1 MWKRYNYRIYPSS
14 SQQDALKRWFGCS
27 RYVWNKALRDNTL
40 HTKKELDATL
50 PLLKS
55 EHPWLKEPMAI
66 SLQQVHTDF
75 EKAIISYKRGITNY
89 PRLKTSKDEQSIR
102 FPMRL
107 VVGDRHKKTSILNLP
122 KLGKVKMRISRPLP
136 ESSSC
141 TIKRLK
147 SGVYIASF
155 VVKNVVKNTT
165 SYKDPVGV
173 DLGIKDLATLSNGIV
188 FPKLIDYNHNVK
200 INYDKIKHHRKHLS
214 ETQYG
219 SNRQE
224 KIKRAITKLSV
235 KIHNQRLDYL
245 HKVSRELSK
254 YPLVVFEK
262 ISVRKIVK
270 ANTHNPSLANKLRY
284 AGWYTLVELTKY
296 KLNDEDN
303 LILKVNPYNTS
314 KTCHLCQ
321 TVHHVLTLNHREW
334 ECVECG
340 AIHDR
345 DVNAAKNI
353 LGLGLTEF
361 ASRHG

>member
-14 SQQDALKRWFGCS
+14 SQRDALKRWFGCS
-27 RYVWNKALRDNTL
+27 RYVWNRALRDNTM

-50 PLLKS
+50 PLLKIES
-55 EHPWLKEPMAI
+55 PWLKEPMAI

-75 EKAIISYKRGITNY
+75 EKGIISYKRGITNY

-107 VVGDRHKKTSILNLP
+107 VVADRHKKTSILNLP
-122 KLGKVKMRISRPLP
+122 KLGKVKMRLSRPLP

-147 SGVYIASF
+147 SGIYIASF
-155 VVKNVVKNTT
+155 VVKQVVKNTM

-188 FPKLIDYNHNVK
+188 FPKLIDYNPNVK
-200 INYDKIKHHRKHLS
+200 VNYDKLEYHRHRLS

-219 SNRQE
+219 SNRQG
-224 KIKRAITKLSV
+224 KIKRAITNLYV

-254 YPLVVFEK
+254 YPLVVFEN
-262 ISVRKIVK
+262 ISVRNIVK
-270 ANTHNPSLANKLRY
+270 ANAHNPKLANKLRY

-296 KLNDEDN
+296 KLNDENN
-303 LILKVNPYNTS
+303 LIMKVNPYNTS
-314 KTCHLCQ
+314 KTCNLCH
-321 TVHHVLTLNHREW
+321 TVNHVLTLNHREW
-334 ECVECG
+334 QCSECN

-345 DVNAAKNI
+345 DVNAAINI
-353 LGLGLTEF
+353 LGLGLTEI
-361 ASRHG
+361 ASRRG